1 MNLRIYWLW
10 RGLFI
15 TPCIFSG
22 IYGWFREGTQ
32 TLGISHP
39 QRDTIYYTSVFNTFQ
54 FRRKNQC
61 WARHSQD
68 QLCLLCLSVWWA
80 FHYEWEEDV
89 RKWAT
94 QILPQ
99 EPFSL
104 SSQNLTKSYQQF
116 HWEPISLGLS
126 KAIENNIDNLPRE
139 SNCYSTLV
147 GRHKEIRRNPEIGSK
162 RA

>member
-1 MNLRIYWLW
+1 
-10 RGLFI
+10 
-15 TPCIFSG
+15 
-22 IYGWFREGTQ
+22 
-32 TLGISHP
+32 
-39 QRDTIYYTSVFNTFQ
+39 
-54 FRRKNQC
+54 
-61 WARHSQD
+61 
-68 QLCLLCLSVWWA
+68 LSVLWA